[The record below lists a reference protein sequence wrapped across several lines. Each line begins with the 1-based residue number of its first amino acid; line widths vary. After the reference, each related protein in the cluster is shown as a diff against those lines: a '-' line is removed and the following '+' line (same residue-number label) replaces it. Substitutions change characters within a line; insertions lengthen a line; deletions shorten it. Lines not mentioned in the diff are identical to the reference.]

1 PVMNRV
7 QKAMVLGGVLA
18 SLLGVHG
25 CSSSSS
31 GVFGQ
36 SFNVMGHWSG
46 TITDNHGVA
55 RAVTLTLVDSGEA
68 VVGTINIVGY
78 SCFSGGNFTGTP
90 TPFPANTTGDNPLTA
105 DQENSNQG
113 GITLSLEEVTSSGG
127 VVGVEIV
134 SGGTGYVEP
143 PIVEF
148 AAPPAGGRTA
158 TGVAVIGEGAVTTVV
173 ITDPGSGYAIPPAVT
188 FSGGEG
194 SDAIATGVL
203 DVDQTTVYDAVTFNL
218 VGSSSKLTG
227 SYTGTWGSSSD
238 CPVGTS
244 GTISISRL

>member
-1 PVMNRV
+1 MTRV

-46 TITDNHGVA
+46 TVTDNHGVA
-55 RAVTLTLVDSGEA
+55 RAVTLTLVDSGSE
-68 VVGTINIVGY
+68 VVGTVNIVGY
-78 SCFSGGNFTGTP
+78 SCFSGGNFTGIP
-90 TPFPANTTGDNPLTA
+90 TPFPANTSGDNPLTA

-113 GITLSLEEVTSSGG
+113 GITLTLEDVTSSGG
-127 VVGVEIV
+127 VVAVTIV

-143 PIVEF
+143 PVVEF
-148 AAPPAGGRTA
+148 APPPGGGRTA
-158 TGVAVIGEGAVTTVV
+158 AGVAVIAAGAVTEVV
-173 ITDPGSGYAIPPAVT
+173 ITDPGSGYAIPPLVS

-203 DVDQTTVYDAVTFNL
+203 DTETTTVYDVVTFNM
-218 VGSSSKLTG
+218 VGSSSKLSGSWTG
-227 SYTGTWGSSSD
+227 AWGSSSD
-238 CPVGTS
+238 CPVGSS